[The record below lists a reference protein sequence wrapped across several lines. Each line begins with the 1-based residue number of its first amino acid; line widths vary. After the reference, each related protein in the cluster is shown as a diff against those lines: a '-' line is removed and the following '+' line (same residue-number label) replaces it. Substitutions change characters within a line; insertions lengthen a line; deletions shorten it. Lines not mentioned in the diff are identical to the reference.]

1 MAKVLIAYKDKY
13 TGDIHY
19 IGEEVELTAER
30 QAELAAAGIVEAT
43 KSEPKP
49 AKVEEPKK
57 TQAKAKPAAKRT
69 TKATKG
75 AK

>member
-30 QAELAAAGIVEAT
+30 QAELVAARIVEAT

-49 AKVEEPKK
+49 AKVDEPK
-57 TQAKAKPAAKRT
+57 TQDKAKPAAKRT
-69 TKATKG
+69 TKANKG